1 MVITDSL
8 IIRTIHNATHAV
20 VVKDD
25 RLPCL
30 RCRITPKGASF
41 YIHCTV
47 SRVRLRKQ
55 LGRYPKISIDVARA
69 TVWQLMRE
77 SIKPIAVIQ
86 PQDSDP
92 ITVKI
97 TFARLLDLYASH
109 KRMKEATK
117 ESYEGFL
124 RNSGLIALFVQD
136 VTPEVFLGR
145 FNVLF
150 DVYPVKARKVAA
162 IVKSLTRWYSNYSGV
177 PLDEPT
183 RLISALTGI
192 GIHSSNARTRRL
204 STDELPKF
212 WQVLKGRHELER
224 DAIAFALLTAMRKN
238 EVLGLTRDNITV
250 NDSAY
255 FVTLETTKNGKPHK
269 LPLVGLALEVV
280 KRRMLLSTG
289 KIFPTQSKH
298 AFNALKDAG
307 VVISW
312 HDLRRS
318 WASFAVSNGVS
329 DAMVKRVLNHSA
341 VGVTARHYAFFD
353 DASVIDALLKV
364 ERVVCADFC

>member
-20 VVKDD
+20 VFKDD

-47 SRVRLRKQ
+47 SCVRLRKQ

-77 SIKPIAVIQ
+77 SIKPIAIIQ
-86 PQDSDP
+86 PQDSKP
-92 ITVKI
+92 IVVKI
-97 TFARLLDLYASH
+97 TFSRLLELYANN

-145 FNVLF
+145 FNEIF
-150 DVYPVKARKVAA
+150 SVYPVKARKVAS
-162 IVKSLTRWYSNYSGV
+162 IIKSLTRWYSNYSGV

-183 RLISALTGI
+183 RLISALTGV
-192 GIHSSNARTRRL
+192 GIHSSNCRTRRL
-204 STDELPKF
+204 SVEQLPLF
-212 WQVLKGRHELER
+212 WRVLSSRSALER
-224 DAIAFALLTAMRKN
+224 DAITFALLTAMRKN
-238 EVLGLTRDNITV
+238 EVLGLTVDNVTV
-250 NDSAY
+250 VDGH
-255 FVTLETTKNGKPHK
+255 FTVTLPTTKNGKPHL
-269 LPLVGLALEVV
+269 LPLIGVALEVV
-280 KRRMLLSTG
+280 KRRLIASPDRL
-289 KIFPTQSKH
+289 FPTQSKH

-329 DAMVKRVLNHSA
+329 DSMVKRVLNHSA
-341 VGVTARHYAFFD
+341 VGVTARHYSFFD
-353 DASVIDALLKV
+353 DASIIDVLLKV
-364 ERVVCADFC
+364 ERVMCADYC